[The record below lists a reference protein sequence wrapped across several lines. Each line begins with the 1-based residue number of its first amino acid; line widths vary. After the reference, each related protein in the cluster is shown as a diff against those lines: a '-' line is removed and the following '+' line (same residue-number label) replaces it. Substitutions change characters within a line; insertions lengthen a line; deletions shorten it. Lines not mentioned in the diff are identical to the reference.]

1 MPAFTIREMTDGD
14 YDAVHALW
22 KATPGIGL
30 SEADERPNI
39 ASFLAHNRG
48 LSFVAEA
55 GGGIAGAVLGSFD
68 GRRGY
73 LHHLAVTPGFRRSG
87 IGRAL
92 VAHSLE
98 ALRGRGVRRCHIFVM
113 AANEEGRR
121 FWERVGWFRR
131 DDLIVMSKDVA
142 PR

>member
-30 SEADERPNI
+30 SAADERRDI
-39 ASFLAHNRG
+39 ASFLAYNRG

-55 GGGIAGAVLGSFD
+55 GSRLAGAVLGSFD

-73 LHHLAVTPGFRRSG
+73 LHHLAVAPDSRRAG

-92 VAHSLE
+92 VARALE
-98 ALRGRGVRRCHIFVM
+98 ALRARGVRRCHIFVM
-113 AANEEGRR
+113 AGNEDGRR
-121 FWERVGWFRR
+121 FWERVGWFQR
-131 DDLIVMSKDVA
+131 DDLTVMSKDVD

>member
-14 YDAVHALW
+14 YDTVHALW

-30 SEADERPNI
+30 SEADERQNI
-39 ASFLAHNRG
+39 ASFLAYNRG

-55 GGGIAGAVLGSFD
+55 GARLAGAVLGSFD

-73 LHHLAVTPGFRRSG
+73 LHHLAVAPEVRRAG

-92 VAHSLE
+92 VARSLE
-98 ALRGRGVRRCHIFVM
+98 ALRVRGVRRCHIFVM
-113 AANEEGRR
+113 AGNEDGRR

-131 DDLIVMSKDVA
+131 DDLAVMSKDVA

>member
-1 MPAFTIREMTDGD
+1 MADGD
-14 YDAVHALW
+14 YDAVRALW
-22 KATPGIGL
+22 QATPGVGL
-30 SEADERPNI
+30 SEADERRNI
-39 ASFLAHNRG
+39 ASFLAYNRG

-73 LHHLAVTPGFRRSG
+73 LHHLAVDPASRRAG

-92 VAHSLE
+92 VTRVIE
-98 ALRGRGVRRCHIFVM
+98 ALGARGVRRCHLFVL
-113 AANEEGRR
+113 ADNADGQR
-121 FWERVGWFRR
+121 FWERVGWFKRH
-131 DDLIVMSKDVA
+131 DLLVMSKDVA